1 MTTDCSLNREE
12 ILRKKITQNTCL
24 KNQTVQWYSIEREGK
39 WNKKAPTKWVTHWN
53 LSNAALQVK
62 SYACNTSMT
71 RTPVSLANKTER
83 KNKCQKKTRQMPH
96 QSLTRWS
103 IQLSSFRNPTSN
115 RRGLHN
121 TEKKNLSQPYT
132 KKYNGEVKTIHLNAS
147 AARAYYSV

>member
-1 MTTDCSLNREE
+1 
-12 ILRKKITQNTCL
+12 
-24 KNQTVQWYSIEREGK
+24 
-39 WNKKAPTKWVTHWN
+39 
-53 LSNAALQVK
+53 
-62 SYACNTSMT
+62 
-71 RTPVSLANKTER
+71 
-83 KNKCQKKTRQMPH
+83 MPH

-103 IQLSSFRNPTSN
+103 IQLSSFRNPTRN